1 MGLAHYKSAGCK
13 TGFMP
18 ANRWL
23 DRTQPQT
30 LMMATLLMYI
40 NAGLAIIDGAVLYP
54 IGAVLVAGQVAAGW
68 GIANEKKW
76 GYWLGV
82 ALVALQLAFI
92 VLYFSFAAVLNL
104 LFYGALLALLLH
116 PQSRSYRKIW
126 FH

>member
-1 MGLAHYKSAGCK
+1 
-13 TGFMP
+13 MP

-30 LMMATLLMYI
+30 LMTATILMYV
-40 NAGLAIIDGAVLYP
+40 NAGLQVISGQVLIP
-54 IGAVLVAGQVAAGW
+54 IVAALVAGQVAAGW

-92 VLYFSFAAVLNL
+92 VLYLGFISVLSL